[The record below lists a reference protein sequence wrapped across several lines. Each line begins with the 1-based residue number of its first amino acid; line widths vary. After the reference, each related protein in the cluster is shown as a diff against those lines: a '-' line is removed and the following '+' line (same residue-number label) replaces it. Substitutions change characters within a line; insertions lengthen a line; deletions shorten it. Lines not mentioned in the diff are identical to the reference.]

1 MEELY
6 PILKDMLKESI
17 EIKIDKPNLTIYLTL
32 KNQIKGKIAE
42 PKEIIIMLKMFG
54 GLREDIP
61 MDINIDNEM
70 QQIAL
75 KFQDEADF
83 NKIQDIMETIWENT
97 VNLLIQVTKG
107 NFNIINDI
115 PDVDD

>member
-6 PILKDMLKESI
+6 PVLKDMLKKSI
-17 EIKIDKPNLTIYLTL
+17 EIKIDKPNLTIYLII
-32 KNQIKGKIAE
+32 KNQIKGNVAE

-61 MDINIDNEM
+61 MEININNEI
-70 QQIAL
+70 QQIGL
-75 KFQDEADF
+75 KFQDETDF
-83 NKIQDIMETIWENT
+83 NKIQNIMETIWEDT
-97 VNLLIQVTKG
+97 VNLLIEVTKG

>member
-6 PILKDMLKESI
+6 PILKNMLKKSI
-17 EIKIDKPNLTIYLTL
+17 DIKIDKPNLTIYLTL

-61 MDINIDNEM
+61 MDITIDNEI
-70 QQIAL
+70 QQITL
-75 KFQDEADF
+75 KFQDKTDF
-83 NKIQDIMETIWENT
+83 NKIQDIMETLWENT
-97 VNLLIQVTKG
+97 VNMLIQVTKG
-107 NFNIINDI
+107 NFKIINDI

>member
-17 EIKIDKPNLTIYLTL
+17 EIKVDKPNLTIYLII
-32 KNQIKGKIAE
+32 KNRSKGNLAE

-61 MDINIDNEM
+61 IDINIDNKM
-70 QQIAL
+70 HQIAL
-75 KFQDEADF
+75 KFQDETDF
-83 NKIQDIMETIWENT
+83 NKIQEIMETIWENT
-97 VNLLIQVTKG
+97 INMLIQVTNG

-115 PDVDD
+115 PDVDE

>member
-6 PILKDMLKESI
+6 PVLKDMLKESI
-17 EIKIDKPNLTIYLTL
+17 EIKVDRPNLTIYLNL
-32 KNQIKGKIAE
+32 KKPIKGNIAD

-61 MDINIDNEM
+61 MDINIDNEI

-75 KFQDEADF
+75 KFQNEASF
-83 NKIQDIMETIWENT
+83 NKIQVIIETIWENT
-97 VNLLIQVTKG
+97 VNLLIEVTKG

>member
-6 PILKDMLKESI
+6 PILKDRLRESI
-17 EIKIDKPNLTIYLTL
+17 EVKVNKPNLTINLIL
-32 KNQIKGKIAE
+32 KNQVKGIIAE
-42 PKEIIIMLKMFG
+42 PEEIIIMFKMFG

-61 MDINIDNEM
+61 MDIDIENERK
-70 QQIAL
+70 QIAL

-83 NKIQDIMETIWENT
+83 NKIQEIMETLWENT
-97 VNLLIQVTKG
+97 VNLLIEVTKG
-107 NFNIINDI
+107 NFNILNDI

>member
-1 MEELY
+1 MEELH
-6 PILKDMLKESI
+6 PILKDMLNKLI
-17 EIKIDKPNLTIYLTL
+17 EIKIDKPNLTIYLNL
-32 KNQIKGKIAE
+32 KKRIKGSIAE

-54 GLREDIP
+54 GLREIIP
-61 MDINIDNEM
+61 MDIKIDNEI
-70 QQIAL
+70 QEITL

-97 VNLLIQVTKG
+97 INLLIEVTKG
-107 NFNIINDI
+107 NFNILNDI

>member
-17 EIKIDKPNLTIYLTL
+17 EMKVDKPNLAIYLIL
-32 KNQIKGKIAE
+32 KNRIKGNLAE

-54 GLREDIP
+54 GLRENIP
-61 MDINIDNEM
+61 MDIKIDNEM
-70 QQIAL
+70 QRIAL
-75 KFQDEADF
+75 TFQDESDF
-83 NKIQDIMETIWENT
+83 SKIQEIMETLWENT
-97 VNLLIQVTKG
+97 INMLIQVTKG

>member
-6 PILKDMLKESI
+6 PTLKDMLKESI
-17 EIKIDKPNLTIYLTL
+17 ESKIDKPNLTIYLIL
-32 KNQIKGKIAE
+32 KNQIKGNIAE

-61 MDINIDNEM
+61 IDIGIDNEI
-70 QQIAL
+70 QRIAL
-75 KFQDEADF
+75 KFQTEANF
-83 NKIQDIMETIWENT
+83 NKIQEIMETIWENT
-97 VNLLIQVTKG
+97 VNMLIEVTKG